1 VSGPAHRIVTFG
13 GAVAHGGDAYNR
25 RRTAT
30 EITAMRS
37 RFCFWGGVVVTLA
50 GCAVHWDVDSYAAPE
65 GNVASRQ
72 TYFWKG
78 GDYATARQ
86 IEPAVAQAAEAQV
99 RAAVVEELGRK
110 GYAEAPSAE
119 SADLLV
125 SYQVSGMRRFITD
138 ETPRVGAPSPNSVLS
153 PSEMQPPPASSF
165 PREVSVRDGSVILFL
180 DDVRLG
186 KLVWRGEVADAA
198 RTSSSEQ
205 AARII
210 AQMAREIAK
219 EVPARAGASR

>member
-1 VSGPAHRIVTFG
+1 MRGRI
-13 GAVAHGGDAYNR
+13 
-25 RRTAT
+25 
-30 EITAMRS
+30 
-37 RFCFWGGVVVTLA
+37 CLWGGVVVALA

-86 IEPAVAQAAEAQV
+86 ITPAVAQAADVEV
-99 RAAVVEELGRK
+99 RTAVTEELGRK
-110 GYAEAPSAE
+110 GYTEAPSAG
-119 SADLLV
+119 SADLIV
-125 SYQVSGMRRFITD
+125 SYQVSGMRRFVTD
-138 ETPRVGAPSPNSVLS
+138 ETPRVGAPSPNTVLS
-153 PSEMQPPPASSF
+153 PSEMQPPPASTVA
-165 PREVSVRDGSVILFL
+165 REVSLSAGSVVLFL

-186 KLVWRGEVADAA
+186 KLVWRGEVADEG

-205 AARII
+205 TARLI

-219 EVPARAGASR
+219 QVPARAGTPPR